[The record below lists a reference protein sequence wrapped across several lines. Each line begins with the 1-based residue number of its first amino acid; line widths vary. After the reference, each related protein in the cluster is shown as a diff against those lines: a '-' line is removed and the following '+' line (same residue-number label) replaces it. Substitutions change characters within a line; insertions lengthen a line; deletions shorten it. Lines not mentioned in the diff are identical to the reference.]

1 METSRV
7 FNQYQKTN
15 VATADQ
21 RQLILMM
28 YDGAIQH
35 VQQAQLRLQSN
46 DILGKGLDI
55 AKAQRIVSELQNA
68 LDLKRGGEIAVSL
81 DTLYVFVNNQLSMA
95 NLKNSQEYLNNAIAV
110 LKELRE
116 AWQGIGL
123 SETRSSLPL
132 EDQVLGRRQFGT
144 SP

>member
-1 METSRV
+1 MDTSRV
-7 FNQYQKTN
+7 FSQYQKTN
-15 VATADQ
+15 VGTADQ

-28 YDGAIQH
+28 YDGAIRYA
-35 VQQAQLRLQSN
+35 QQAQLKLKSN

-55 AKAQRIVSELQNA
+55 AKAQRIVSELQSA
-68 LDLKRGGEIAVSL
+68 LDLKKGGEIAVSL

-116 AWQGIGL
+116 AWQGITL
-123 SETRSSLPL
+123 SQTKPSVPL
-132 EDQVLGRRQFGT
+132 GDQVPGRRQVGT

>member
-1 METSRV
+1 METSGV

-15 VATADQ
+15 VDTADQ

-35 VQQAQLRLQSN
+35 IQQAQLRLQSN

-55 AKAQRIVSELQNA
+55 AKAQRIISELQNA

>member
-1 METSRV
+1 MESCNA
-7 FNQYQKTN
+7 FKEYEKTD
-15 VATADQ
+15 VSTADQ
-21 RQLILMM
+21 RKLILMM
-28 YDGAIQH
+28 YDGAIRSI
-35 VQQAQLRLQSN
+35 QQAQLRLQN
-46 DILGKGLDI
+46 KDMMGKGLDI

-95 NLKNSQEYLNNAIAV
+95 NLKNSQEHLKNAVAV

-116 AWQGIGL
+116 AWQGIRL
-123 SETRSSLPL
+123 SSTSSLLPRG
-132 EDQVLGRRQFGT
+132 EQALGRPHFPT

>member
-15 VATADQ
+15 VGTADQ

-55 AKAQRIVSELQNA
+55 AKAQRIISELQNA

-95 NLKNSQEYLNNAIAV
+95 NLKNSQESLTNAIAV

-116 AWQGIGL
+116 AWQGIAL
-123 SETRSSLPL
+123 SDRRPVPRRHG
-132 EDQVLGRRQFGT
+132 VLT
-144 SP
+144 SHQIQGSP

>member
-15 VATADQ
+15 VGTADQ

-55 AKAQRIVSELQNA
+55 AKAQRIISELQNA

-132 EDQVLGRRQFGT
+132 EDQVLGRRQFGI

>member
-1 METSRV
+1 METSGV

-15 VATADQ
+15 VGTADQ

-35 VQQAQLRLQSN
+35 IQQAQLKLQSN

-116 AWQGIGL
+116 AWQGIAL
-123 SETRSSLPL
+123 SENRSSLPV

>member
-15 VATADQ
+15 VGTADQ